1 MKFLDVYLH
10 ANLQNMFVVITG
22 ASKGIGLEIVK
33 QFLADDDTFVLAVSR
48 SSKEL
53 NHLKT
58 KYPNN
63 LITVFGD
70 LTKTTTIKNIVSA
83 VSRKKNKVDVLINN
97 AGAITNKPFAKITS
111 GELSHIYNVNVFAP
125 FVLIQKLLP
134 ALGKKGKSHIVN
146 IGSMGGF
153 QGSSKFAGL
162 SAYSSSKSALAGL
175 TECLAE
181 EFKDK
186 NISVNC
192 LAIGA
197 VQTEMLN
204 KAFPGYKA
212 KLEPKQMANYVV
224 EFAITGHQYFN
235 GKIIPVSSSTP

>member
-1 MKFLDVYLH
+1 
-10 ANLQNMFVVITG
+10 MFIVVTG

-33 QFLADDDTFVLAVSR
+33 QLLVDEENTVLTVSR
-48 SSKEL
+48 STKEL
-53 NHLKT
+53 TNLFKKHPK
-58 KYPNN
+58 N
-63 LITVFGD
+63 LITIFGD
-70 LTKTTTIKNIVSA
+70 LNKSPTQSRILTIIKN
-83 VSRKKNKVDVLINN
+83 KKVQLDILINN
-97 AGAITNKPFAKITS
+97 AGTITNKPFEKITS
-111 GELSHIYNVNVFAP
+111 KELEYIYSTNVFVP
-125 FVLIQKLLP
+125 FLLIQKLLP
-134 ALGKKGKSHIVN
+134 VLGKKTKSHIIN
-146 IGSMGGF
+146 ISSMGGV

-192 LAIGA
+192 LALGA

-212 KLEPKQMANYVV
+212 PLQPKQMANYIVD
-224 EFAITGHQYFN
+224 FALTGHQYFN
-235 GKIIPVSSSTP
+235 GKIIPVSSTTP

>member
-1 MKFLDVYLH
+1 
-10 ANLQNMFVVITG
+10 MFVVITG
-22 ASKGIGLEIVK
+22 ASRGIGLEVVK
-33 QFLADDDTFVLAVSR
+33 QFLSDEENTVLAVSR

-53 NHLKT
+53 NALK
-58 KYPNN
+58 KKHPHN
-63 LITVFGD
+63 LITFFGD
-70 LTKTTTIKNIVSA
+70 ITKPNTLHSVFTIVKN
-83 VSRKKNKVDVLINN
+83 KKTKVDVLVNN
-97 AGAITNKPFAKITS
+97 AGAIANKPFEKINAK
-111 GELSHIYNVNVFAP
+111 ELSSIYNVNVFAP
-125 FVLIQKLLP
+125 FLLIQKLLP
-134 ALGKKGKSHIVN
+134 VLGKNSRSHIVN

-153 QGSSKFAGL
+153 QGSSKFTGL

-181 EFKDK
+181 ELKDK

-197 VQTEMLN
+197 VQTDMLS

-212 KLEPKQMANYVV
+212 PLLPKQMANYIV

-235 GKIIPVSSSTP
+235 GKIIPVSSTTP